1 MIGTSGWTGAYK
13 CVKLSVLLLGRHWD
27 VCLSSGRNSTVKDIF
42 PYIYHAWRLIEA
54 VEAKMIALFVFRF
67 KITDIR
73 SHNWLALEAM
83 V

>member
-1 MIGTSGWTGAYK
+1 MCQIVSF
-13 CVKLSVLLLGRHWD
+13 LLGRHWD

-42 PYIYHAWRLIEA
+42 LYIYHAWRLIEA